1 MASSD
6 SNRATVSF
14 REQNRPSAARPLT
27 GTVDRLLRQPA
38 AAILSSTSGEVL
50 DFFVFDEAYVG
61 RLREG
66 DPSTES
72 HFVGYFSKLI
82 QIKLRARYL
91 SPEVVDDLKQETFTR
106 VIRSLRSE
114 GGIRQGDR
122 LCSFVNS
129 VCNHVLSEHYRSGS
143 KSIPLQPDHL
153 ELPDKTLN
161 LENLAI
167 SEETRRTVRRV
178 LSQLPGRDQTILRA
192 VFLEE
197 MDKDEVCKQFGV
209 GRDYLRVLLYRA
221 KEKFRGAMGP

>member
-1 MASSD
+1 
-6 SNRATVSF
+6 
-14 REQNRPSAARPLT
+14 
-27 GTVDRLLRQPA
+27 
-38 AAILSSTSGEVL
+38 VL

-106 VIRSLRSE
+106 VIRSLRSQ

-122 LCSFVNS
+122 LGPFVNS
-129 VCNHVLSEHYRSGS
+129 VCNHVLSEHYRAGS
-143 KSIPLQPDHL
+143 KSVPLQPDHL
-153 ELPDKTLN
+153 QLPDKTLN

-167 SEETRRTVRRV
+167 SEETRRIVRKV
-178 LSQLPGRDQTILRA
+178 LSQLPDRDQIILRA

-197 MDKDEVCKQFGV
+197 MDKNEVCKQFGV

-221 KEKFRGAMGP
+221 KEKFRGAMGV

>member
-14 REQNRPSAARPLT
+14 REENPLP
-27 GTVDRLLRQPA
+27 GPDLDWRLLTDCSANPA
-38 AAILSSTSGEVL
+38 AAILSSTSGEAL

-106 VIRSLRSE
+106 VIRSLHSE

-122 LCSFVNS
+122 LGPFVNS
-129 VCNHVLSEHYRSGS
+129 VCNHVLSEHYRAGS
-143 KSIPLQPDHL
+143 KSVPLELDHL

-167 SEETRRTVRRV
+167 SEETRRTVRKV
-178 LSQLPGRDQTILRA
+178 LSQLPGRDQIILRA

-209 GRDYLRVLLYRA
+209 GRDYLRVLVYRA
-221 KEKFRGAMGP
+221 KEKFRGAMGV